1 MFKRRYII
9 EMCTYQLRILK
20 EMQESKK
27 KSTISQYF
35 NTSPLGRLSIKDSQ
49 TF

>member
-27 KSTISQYF
+27 KEHHKSILQYF
-35 NTSPLGRLSIKDSQ
+35 
-49 TF
+49 TFGKIIN